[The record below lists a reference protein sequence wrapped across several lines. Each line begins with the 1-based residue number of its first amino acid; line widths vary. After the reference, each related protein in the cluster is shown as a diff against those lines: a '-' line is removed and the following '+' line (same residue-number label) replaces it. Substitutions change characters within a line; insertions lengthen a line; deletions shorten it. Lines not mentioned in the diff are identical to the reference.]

1 MRIGELSRQSGVP
14 STTLRYY
21 EQAGLLAAPRR
32 TASGY
37 RAYDGETLNRLAFI
51 RAAQSVGLT
60 LAEIRD
66 VMAIRDGGRAPCQ
79 HVQEIVDR
87 RRAEVRT
94 RIADLRRLEADLA
107 RVSRAAAALD
117 PAECEPSGIC
127 GAIPAE
133 LSARDA
139 LAGVGRPDDHRT
151 PPARRAE
158 PASVHA
164 ASGASDSRLGTR
176 SHPPARHA

>member
-1 MRIGELSRQSGVP
+1 MRIGELSRHSGVP

-21 EQAGLLAAPRR
+21 EQAGLLAPPRR

-37 RAYDGETLNRLAFI
+37 RAYGEETLNRLAFI

-66 VMAIRDGGRAPCQ
+66 VVAIRDGGRAPCR
-79 HVQEIVDR
+79 HVQELVER

-94 RIADLRRLEADLA
+94 RIAELRRLEADLV

-117 PAECEPSGIC
+117 PADCDPSGVC
-127 GAIPAE
+127 GAIAI
-133 LSARDA
+133 
-139 LAGVGRPDDHRT
+139 
-151 PPARRAE
+151 E
-158 PASVHA
+158 PAPRTTA
-164 ASGASDSRLGTR
+164 GRGRAG
-176 SHPPARHA
+176 

>member
-1 MRIGELSRQSGVP
+1 MRIGELSRHSGVP

-37 RAYDGETLNRLAFI
+37 RAYDESTLSRLAFI

-66 VMAIRDGGRAPCQ
+66 VIAIRDGGRAPCR
-79 HVQEIVDR
+79 HVGEIVDR

-94 RIADLRRLEADLA
+94 KIAELRRLDADLA

-117 PAECEPSGIC
+117 PAECVPSGIC
-127 GAIPAE
+127 GAIPVE
-133 LSARDA
+133 SAPRT
-139 LAGVGRPDDHRT
+139 GVGRRV
-151 PPARRAE
+151 R
-158 PASVHA
+158 
-164 ASGASDSRLGTR
+164 
-176 SHPPARHA
+176 